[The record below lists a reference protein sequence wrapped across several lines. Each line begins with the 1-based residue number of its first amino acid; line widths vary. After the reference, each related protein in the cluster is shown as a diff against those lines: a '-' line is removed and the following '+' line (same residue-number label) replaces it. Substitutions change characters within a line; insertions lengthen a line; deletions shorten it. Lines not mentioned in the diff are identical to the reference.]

1 MSGWAAAA
9 GVASGLLSTAGS
21 IWAAREAW
29 KHQKEAMQNA
39 HQWEVADL
47 RKAGLNPILSATG
60 GSGAST
66 GGLNTPMPDMSGLE
80 RGFSSALQGLMVDR
94 DLKQKDA
101 SIENTEANTDAANA
115 TAHNQNQQAAA
126 ATQAA
131 AVHYENARKAQMMN
145 DWWKNNPKEFGQYM
159 VQQGLPAFGGLAAAG
174 YSTAKGVFNHVQKLS
189 HQLGGGR
196 VASSDPRS
204 SDWNGG
210 D

>member
-1 MSGWAAAA
+1 MSVWGAVA
-9 GVASGLLSTAGS
+9 GAASGLIGSAGS
-21 IWAAREAW
+21 LWAAREAW
-29 KHQKEAMQNA
+29 KRQKEAMQNA

-66 GGLNTPMPDMSGLE
+66 GGLNSPMPDMSGVE
-80 RGFSSALQGLMVDR
+80 HGFSSALQGLMLDR
-94 DLKQKDA
+94 ELKQRDA
-101 SIENTEANTDAANA
+101 SIDNTEAGTDAAKA

-126 ATQAA
+126 ATQLA
-131 AVHYENARKAQMMN
+131 AVNYENARKAQMMN
-145 DWWKNNPKEFGQYM
+145 DWWKANPKEFGQYM
-159 VQQGLPAFGGLAAAG
+159 VHQGLPAFGGLAAAG

-189 HQLGGGR
+189 HQLGGGS